1 MDKENQWSEINK
13 DVADIAKKVKS
24 KIDEE
29 DLVEDLKDSFKKTV
43 ESATDIFKTLINTLD
58 STITDEEIRQDSKK
72 VVENISAELKDV
84 INETKFKTAL
94 LNFNL
99 YLLKYTRPFLPPF
112 FRLIAPARWAKQR
125 LTRNPNLSFKD
136 KSKLL

>member
-43 ESATDIFKTLINTLD
+43 DKDKKLIVTIKRADLAKESADQRVDIFSPGNALD
-58 STITDEEIRQDSKK
+58 AKIT
-72 VVENISAELKDV
+72 ELDIKMRR
-84 INETKFKTAL
+84 IK
-94 LNFNL
+94 
-99 YLLKYTRPFLPPF
+99 
-112 FRLIAPARWAKQR
+112 
-125 LTRNPNLSFKD
+125 LSVKAAQ
-136 KSKLL
+136 KPII